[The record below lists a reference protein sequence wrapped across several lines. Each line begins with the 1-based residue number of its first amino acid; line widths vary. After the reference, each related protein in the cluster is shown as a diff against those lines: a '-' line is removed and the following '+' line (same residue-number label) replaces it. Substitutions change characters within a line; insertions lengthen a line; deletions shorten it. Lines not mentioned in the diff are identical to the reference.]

1 MSAEDAQFA
10 FDALQMGFTYFDE
23 IGDDCALAELK
34 KELELLIAQSSCYA
48 DEAKLMLNS
57 L

>member
-10 FDALQMGFTYFDE
+10 FDALQMGFAYFDE

-34 KELELLIAQSSCYA
+34 LELEQLIAQSPVFVEQA
-48 DEAKLMLNS
+48 RTMLAS
-57 L
+57 F